1 MNGGRVVPRS
11 IPNGKMFERFG
22 RAGIKNLL
30 MAYEECL
37 RATEGIRFRK
47 RDNFMT
53 QRIEDPSQVLP
64 TSFNLPYKPLE
75 EWNLVKSS
83 QDFS

>member
-1 MNGGRVVPRS
+1 
-11 IPNGKMFERFG
+11 
-22 RAGIKNLL
+22 

-47 RDNFMT
+47 RDNFMAH
-53 QRIEDPSQVLP
+53 RIEDPSQVLP
-64 TSFNLPYKPLE
+64 TIPSFNLPYKPVE

-83 QDFS
+83 QDFP